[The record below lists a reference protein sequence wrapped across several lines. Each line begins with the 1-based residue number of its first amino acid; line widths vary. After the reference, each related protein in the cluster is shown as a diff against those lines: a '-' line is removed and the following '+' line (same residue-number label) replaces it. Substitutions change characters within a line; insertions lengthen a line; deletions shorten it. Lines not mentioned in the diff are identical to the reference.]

1 MEIIKGGV
9 TAPSGFMASSAE
21 AGIKYRD
28 REDMALVF
36 SKVKCTAAGV
46 FTTNKTKAAPVLWDK
61 QALEEAESARG
72 VLVNSGIANACTG
85 KEGMEICRE
94 MAEEA
99 ARALKTEEKE
109 ILICSTGVI
118 GMQLPMDRIRKGIE
132 KLVPALEPTAEAGE
146 RAARA
151 IMTTDTHPKQLA
163 VSFELGGKK
172 AVIGAMCKGSG
183 MIAPNMCTMLCFIT
197 TDAAIE
203 KSLLQKALSET
214 AADTF
219 NMVSVDGDTSTNDT
233 VLLLASGEAKN
244 PAITEENQDYETFRE
259 ALFLVC
265 RELSRQI
272 AADGE
277 GATKLVTVKVLGA
290 RSKTDARTLARSVAS
305 SSLVK
310 AAMYGADANWG
321 RIICA
326 LGYAGVDFDPEKVKL
341 TISSDKGSILLYDT
355 EPAKDIDEEKAT
367 VILKEKEIIV
377 EADCRLGEA
386 EATAWG
392 CDLTYDY
399 VKINADYRS

>member
-9 TAPSGFMASSAE
+9 TTPSGFMAASAE

-36 SKVKCTAAGV
+36 SNVKCTAAGV

-61 QALEEAESARG
+61 QALEEAEAARG

-85 KEGMEICRE
+85 KEGMDICRE
-94 MAEEA
+94 MAREA

-118 GMQLPMDRIRKGIE
+118 GMQLPMDRIRTGIE
-132 KLVPALEPTAEAGE
+132 KLVPALEATAEAGE

-163 VSFELGGKK
+163 VSFELGGKR
-172 AVIGAMCKGSG
+172 VSIGAMCKGSG

-203 KSLLQKALSET
+203 KPLLQKALSET
-214 AADTF
+214 AEDTF

-244 PAITEENQDYETFRE
+244 SPIIEENQDYRTFKE
-259 ALFLVC
+259 ALLLVC

-290 RSKTDARTLARSVAS
+290 RSKADARTLAKSVAS

-367 VILKEKEIIV
+367 AILKEKEIIV

-386 EATAWG
+386 EATDWG